1 MIPVLAVSDPEASCA
16 MLARVF
22 GFEPRENGVMM
33 FGNHAISLVKIG
45 NVPGRMLRMPL
56 AHVAFSVTDADRAH
70 LQFMARGGN
79 LASSFTPDGP
89 KDIPEFWD
97 HGARF
102 VFLDGPDGWPFEFC
116 MKKGVASREGHD
128 HFAVRTADITKT
140 VSALDDMGCRP
151 VAHHRLG
158 SEEKSVEVQFMALG
172 SHMFEVFAEGP
183 FPDVDTDRG
192 WIGLLPS

>member
-1 MIPVLAVSDPEASCA
+1 MIPVLAVSDPEAACA

-45 NVPGRMLRMPL
+45 NVPGGMLRMPSD
-56 AHVAFSVTDADRAH
+56 HVAFSVTDADRAH

-79 LASSFTPDGP
+79 LARSFTPDGP

-97 HGARF
+97 HGVRF
-102 VFLDGPDGWPFEFC
+102 VFFDGPDGWPFEFC
-116 MKKGVASREGHD
+116 MKKGASTGQGHD
-128 HFAVRTADITKT
+128 HFAIRKANITTAVT
-140 VSALDDMGCRP
+140 ALGNMGCIP
-151 VAHHRLG
+151 VAHYRLG
-158 SEEKSVEVQFMALG
+158 RRERSVEVQFMALG
-172 SHMFEVFAEGP
+172 SHMFEVFTEGP

>member
-1 MIPVLAVSDPEASCA
+1 MIPVLAVSDPEAACA

-33 FGNHAISLVKIG
+33 FGNHAISLVQVG
-45 NVPGRMLRMPL
+45 AVPVGMLRMPL
-56 AHVAFSVTDADRAH
+56 DHVAFSVTDADRAH

-79 LASSFTPDGP
+79 LARSFTPDGP

-97 HGARF
+97 HGVRF
-102 VFLDGPDGWPFEFC
+102 VFFDGPDGWPFEFC
-116 MKKGVASREGHD
+116 KKKGAATGQGHD
-128 HFAVRTADITKT
+128 HFAIRKANITTAVR
-140 VSALDDMGCRP
+140 ALGNMGCIP
-151 VAHHRLG
+151 VAHYRLG
-158 SEEKSVEVQFMALG
+158 RGERSVEVQFMALG

-183 FPDVDTDRG
+183 FTDVETDRG